1 MQSTLLLPT
10 MLMAAAN
17 WLAVYNRW
25 KRLEYVTKPGTMLA
39 LLAWLWAVS
48 GFQGQLFWFALGIIL
63 SLAGDVF
70 LMLPA
75 QSLLA
80 GILAFLLAHLAY
92 IIGFNPAWPPL
103 NAASLIVA
111 ALVGITALR
120 VYRRIAAGLTASG
133 TNQLRIPVLA
143 YTVTISLMLFSALLA
158 LVKPEWQAG
167 PALLVSGGA
176 LLFFVSDTLLAW
188 NEFIERL
195 PNGSVFVMLTY
206 HLGQV
211 GVIVGAALHYLG

>member
-1 MQSTLLLPT
+1 MQSTLLLPA
-10 MLMAAAN
+10 MLIAAAN

-48 GFQGQLFWFALGIIL
+48 GFDGQLLWFALGIIL
-63 SLAGDVF
+63 SLAGDIF

-75 QSLLA
+75 QPLLA
-80 GILAFLLAHLAY
+80 GLIAFLLAHLAY
-92 IIGFNPAWPPL
+92 IIGLNPAWPPL
-103 NAASLIVA
+103 DAASLILA
-111 ALVGITALR
+111 AFVGLTALR
-120 VYRRIAAGLTASG
+120 IYRRIAAGLIARRVE
-133 TNQLRIPVLA
+133 QLLIPVLV
-143 YTVTISLMLFSALLA
+143 YTVTISLMLLSASLA

-167 PALLVSGGA
+167 AALLVSGGA
-176 LLFFVSDTLLAW
+176 LLFFISDTLLAW

-195 PNGSVFVMLTY
+195 PNGPVFVMLTY

-211 GVIVGAALHYLG
+211 GIVVGAALHYLR